1 MTKQHTLF
9 SANYYDLPSS
19 LLQTIQQKSIHI
31 FLSMQI
37 TNDQIKSHYKTVIKE
52 DEIIRFKLLIEFE
65 LPNSTS
71 NQIIEKDDIA
81 R

>member
-1 MTKQHTLF
+1 
-9 SANYYDLPSS
+9 
-19 LLQTIQQKSIHI
+19 
-31 FLSMQI
+31 MQI

-65 LPNSTS
+65 LPKSTS